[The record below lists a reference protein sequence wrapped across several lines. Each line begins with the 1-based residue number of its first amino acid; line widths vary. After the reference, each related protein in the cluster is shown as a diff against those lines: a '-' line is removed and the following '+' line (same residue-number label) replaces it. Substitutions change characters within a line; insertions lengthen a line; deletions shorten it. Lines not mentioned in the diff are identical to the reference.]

1 MVKRTMDKRQQRRLP
16 KWEPPKVGRVVQGLS
31 LQEAETLKIFA
42 AIGEAI
48 EGDKQ
53 RAGAVRGED
62 VREQAVRVVGEVS
75 VSEEAP

>member
-16 KWEPPKVGRVVQGLS
+16 KWEPPKGGAGRSILS
-31 LQEAETLKIFA
+31 LLEAETLKIFA

-53 RAGAVRGED
+53 CAGAVRGED
-62 VREQAVRVVGEVS
+62 V
-75 VSEEAP
+75 

>member
-1 MVKRTMDKRQQRRLP
+1 MGAA
-16 KWEPPKVGRVVQGLS
+16 EGGSGRSIFS
-31 LQEAETLKIFA
+31 LLEAETLKIFA